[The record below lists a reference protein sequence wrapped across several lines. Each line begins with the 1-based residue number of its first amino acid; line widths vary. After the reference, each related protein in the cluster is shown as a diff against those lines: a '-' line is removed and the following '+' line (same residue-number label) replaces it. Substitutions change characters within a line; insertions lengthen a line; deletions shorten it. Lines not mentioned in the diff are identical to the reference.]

1 MMKKQICL
9 RKKERNTLDTH
20 KEDPKSVDLGI
31 TQANKNTE
39 DFKSD
44 YFVFNGIEHI
54 DFAVKKHRGIFAKGA
69 NTAPPERHAL
79 KATFNKPSVIK
90 DISVNEFDNIDSN
103 DIVTKNG
110 ETYISFKKDRLS
122 VDNDNRVTGA
132 GKLNFSNKKNEFYFN
147 NSKWKIGKKKNNYQE
162 DVVTINHSELPENT
176 LLSQVSMLGS
186 HDAGTYAYTS
196 YKSMGG
202 LFPFAFKTQCITLLE
217 QARAGARY
225 FDIRIAMK
233 KNASFGFFH
242 GQSISEGDAVSDV
255 MALLEYAKNDPKN
268 FYLMKFHFKNEISAA
283 CNITTSSDI
292 FLTLAL
298 KDCRDNLITKSDTQ
312 NLAMININLLGKNKN
327 IAVMVKNYHGTEQ
340 HWLYDEQV
348 HTKWANKADAQKTAK
363 FIREFYKIAPPKD
376 KLIVIQTNMPFLS
389 VNSWDVTRGV
399 KSYLSKKSDIIAS
412 AVDAIPYPGI
422 ISGDYIG
429 YKKSATN
436 RFKKKI
442 KSDNEKL

>member
-1 MMKKQICL
+1 MKKQICL
-9 RKKERNTLDTH
+9 RKKERKKLDTH
-20 KEDPKSVDLGI
+20 KKDPESVDLGI

-44 YFVFNGIEHI
+44 YFVFNGIEHV

-69 NTAPPERHAL
+69 NTPPSVRHAL
-79 KATFNKPSVIK
+79 KSTFDNPSVSK
-90 DISVNEFDNIDSN
+90 DISVNEFDNVDSN

-110 ETYISFKKDRLS
+110 ETYITFEKDRL
-122 VDNDNRVTGA
+122 DNDNRVTDA
-132 GKLNFSNKKNEFYFN
+132 GKLNFSNKKNDFFFN
-147 NSKWKIGKKKNNYQE
+147 SSKWNIGKKKNNYQE
-162 DVVTINHSELPENT
+162 DVETINHCELPENT

-186 HDAGTYAYTS
+186 HDAGTYSYTS
-196 YKSMGG
+196 YKSIGG
-202 LFPFAFKTQCITLLE
+202 LLPFAFKTQCITLLE
-217 QARAGARY
+217 QARAGVRY

-268 FYLMKFHFKNEISAA
+268 FYLMKFHFKNEISAPG
-283 CNITTSSDI
+283 NITTNSDI
-292 FLTLAL
+292 FLKRAL

-312 NLAMININLLGKNKN
+312 NLAVITINLLGKNKN

-363 FIREFYKIAPPKD
+363 FIRGFYKTVPPKD
-376 KLIVIQTNMPFLS
+376 KLIIIQTNMPFLS
-389 VNSWDVTRGV
+389 VNSWDMTRGV
-399 KSYLSKKSDIIAS
+399 KSYLSKNSDIIAS
-412 AVDAIPYPGI
+412 AVDEIPYPGI

-436 RFKKKI
+436 RFKTKI
-442 KSDNEKL
+442 KSNNEKL

>member
-9 RKKERNTLDTH
+9 RKKERNTLDAH
-20 KEDPKSVDLGI
+20 KEAPERVDLGI

-44 YFVFNGIEHI
+44 YFVFNGIEHF
-54 DFAVKKHRGIFAKGA
+54 DFSVKKYRGVFAKGT
-69 NTAPPERHAL
+69 NTAPPVRNAL
-79 KATFNKPSVIK
+79 KSKFDKPSVSK
-90 DISVNEFDNIDSN
+90 DISANELDNVDSN

-110 ETYISFKKDRLS
+110 ENYIPFEKDRL
-122 VDNDNRVTGA
+122 DNGVTGT

-147 NSKWKIGKKKNNYQE
+147 NSKWNIDKKKNNYQE

-176 LLSQVSMLGS
+176 ILSQVSMLGS

-202 LFPFAFKTQCITLLE
+202 LLPFAFKTQCITLLE
-217 QARAGARY
+217 QARAGVRY

-242 GQSISEGDAVSDV
+242 GQSISEGDAISDV
-255 MALLEYAKNDPKN
+255 IALLEYAKNDPKN
-268 FYLMKFHFKNEISAA
+268 FYLMKFHFKNEISAPG
-283 CNITTSSDI
+283 NITTSSDI
-292 FLTLAL
+292 FLKRAL

-312 NLAMININLLGKNKN
+312 NLAMITINLLGKNKN

-363 FIREFYKIAPPKD
+363 FIREFYKTVPPKD
-376 KLIVIQTNMPFLS
+376 KLIIIQTNMPFLS
-389 VNSWDVTRGV
+389 VNSLDVTRGV
-399 KSYLSKKSDIIAS
+399 KSYLSEKSDIIAS
-412 AVDAIPYPGI
+412 AVDEIPYPGI

-436 RFKKKI
+436 RFKTKI
-442 KSDNEKL
+442 ESNNEKLLRKP

>member
-9 RKKERNTLDTH
+9 RKKEINTLDTH
-20 KEDPKSVDLGI
+20 KEDPESVDLGI

-79 KATFNKPSVIK
+79 KATFNKPSVSK
-90 DISVNEFDNIDSN
+90 DISVNEFDNVDSN

-110 ETYISFKKDRLS
+110 ETYISFENDRLDF
-122 VDNDNRVTGA
+122 DNYNRVTGS
-132 GKLNFSNKKNEFYFN
+132 GELNFSNKKNEFYFN

-217 QARAGARY
+217 QAKAGARY

-255 MALLEYAKNDPKN
+255 MVLLEYAKNDPKN
-268 FYLMKFHFKNEISAA
+268 FYLMKFHFKNEISGAG
-283 CNITTSSDI
+283 NITTSSDI
-292 FLTLAL
+292 FLKLAL
-298 KDCRDNLITKSDTQ
+298 KDCRGNLITKSDTQ

-327 IAVMVKNYHGTEQ
+327 IAVMVKNHHGTEQ

-363 FIREFYKIAPPKD
+363 FIREFYKTAPPKD

-436 RFKKKI
+436 RFKTKI